1 MSWMEKLYQTYEA
14 ALRLDLDGD
23 HALMPISHTGQN
35 AHINIVIDANGN
47 FRHAEVLEK
56 LMITLPATESS
67 AGRTS
72 GEAPH
77 PLADKL
83 QYVAQDYSRYGGKRK
98 PYFSSYSKQ
107 LGEWC
112 DSEFSHSK
120 ARAVYRYI
128 SRGRVIK
135 DLIASGVLH
144 LDLAGHLLEQ
154 WEGEKEAPK
163 IFKVLP
169 KQKKLT
175 DQGSALVAWTVEGDD
190 SNPASKCWVDESLQQ
205 SWINYEASHES
216 REGLCFVSGEYQP
229 LAISHPKKL
238 RHSGDGAKLISANDL
253 SGFTFRGRFTDT
265 KKSIELQG
273 NQAAGVAF
281 ITTQKAHNALRWLVE
296 RQGYRNGDQVYVSW
310 AVSGKPLPKPT
321 ESSWE
326 LIGEEAVLQEVSQ
339 PDESQPRIDHSRNLG
354 AAFAN
359 RINQYMA
366 GYAAKLDPS
375 EDVVVMGLDSAT
387 PGRMSVI
394 YYRALMA
401 SEFIERLKRWH
412 SEFSWYQRHKKEL
425 TITGKRKPK
434 MVTIWPISSPAP
446 RLIAE
451 AAYGAILNDSLKK
464 SVVERIMPCIIDGVA
479 FPRDLMG
486 NCVRRVS
493 NRAGYKT
500 DEFWRW
506 EQDLGVACALYRGY
520 YQRHPNQK
528 LRKEYSMALEENNQN
543 RDYLYGRLLAI
554 AERIEEIALSVSGE
568 GRSTTAAR
576 MMQRFADRPYSTW
589 RNIELAL
596 QPYMQRLQVS
606 RTGFLTNMKKELD
619 KVLSAFPADD
629 FTRESPLSGEFLL
642 AYHCQRLALRNQTE
656 SQESDKSN
664 KESN

>member
-14 ALRLDLDGD
+14 ALQLDLDGD
-23 HALMPISHTGQN
+23 RALMPISHTGQN
-35 AHINIVIDANGN
+35 AHVNIVIDAEGN
-47 FRHAEVLEK
+47 FRRAEVLDK
-56 LMITLPATESS
+56 LMIILPATESS

-83 QYVAQDYSRYGGKRK
+83 QYVAKDYSRYGGKKK
-98 PYFSSYSKQ
+98 PYFGSYITQ

-112 DSEFSHSK
+112 DSEFSHPK

-128 SRGRVIK
+128 SKGHVIE
-135 DLIASGVLH
+135 DLVASGVIH
-144 LDLAGHLLEQ
+144 LDSAEHLLEQ
-154 WEGEKEAPK
+154 WENEEEAPK

-169 KQKKLT
+169 KQNRLT

-190 SNPASKCWVDESLQQ
+190 GNPVSKCWMDESLQQ
-205 SWINYEASHES
+205 SWIDYEASHES
-216 REGLCFVSGEYQP
+216 REGLCFVSGECKA
-229 LAISHPKKL
+229 LATSHPKKL
-238 RHSGDGAKLISANDL
+238 RHSGDGAKLISSNDL

-265 KKSIELQG
+265 KNSIELQG
-273 NQAAGVAF
+273 NQAAGVGF
-281 ITTQKAHNALRWLVE
+281 ITTQKAHNALRWLIE
-296 RQGYRNGDQVYVSW
+296 RQGYRNGDQVYISW

-321 ESSWE
+321 DSSWD
-326 LIGEEAVLQEVSQ
+326 LLDDVPLLQEDPQ
-339 PDESQPRIDHSRNLG
+339 PDESQPQIDHSRNLG

-359 RINQYMA
+359 QLNRHMA
-366 GYAAKLDPS
+366 GYAAKLDPT

-401 SEFIERLKRWH
+401 SDYLERLKRWH
-412 SEFSWYQRHKKEL
+412 GEFTWYQRHKKEL
-425 TITGKRKPK
+425 APSGKGKPQT
-434 MVTIWPISSPAP
+434 VTTWPISSPAP

-451 AAYGAILNDSLKK
+451 AAYGATLTDSLKK
-464 SVVERIMPCIIDGVA
+464 NVVERLMPCIIDGAA
-479 FPRDLMG
+479 FPRDLVS

-493 NRAGYKT
+493 NRVGYKS

-506 EQDLGVACALYRGY
+506 EQDLGVTCALYRGY
-520 YQRHPNQK
+520 FQRHPNKK
-528 LRKEYSMALEENNQN
+528 LRKEYSMSLEENNQH

-554 AERIEEIALSVSGE
+554 AERVEEIALSVSGE

-576 MMQRFADRPYSTW
+576 MMQRFADRPYSSW

-606 RTGFLTNMKKELD
+606 RAGFLTNMKKELD
-619 KVLSAFPADD
+619 KVLSSFLADD
-629 FTRESPLSGEFLL
+629 FTREGPLSGEFLL

-656 SQESDKSN
+656 SDESN

>member
-14 ALRLDLDGD
+14 ALQLDLDGD
-23 HALMPISHTGQN
+23 RALMPISHTGQN
-35 AHINIVIDANGN
+35 AHINIVIDAVGN
-47 FRHAEVLEK
+47 FRRAEVLDK
-56 LMITLPATESS
+56 LVITLPATESS

-83 QYVAQDYSRYGGKRK
+83 QYVAQDYSFYGGKKK
-98 PYFSSYSKQ
+98 PYFSSYIEQ
-107 LGEWC
+107 LGAWC
-112 DSEFSHSK
+112 ESDFSHAK
-120 ARAVYRYI
+120 AKAVYRYV
-128 SRGRVIK
+128 RQGTVIE
-135 DLIASGVLH
+135 DLVDSGVIH
-144 LDLAGHLLEQ
+144 LDATGHLLEQ
-154 WEGEKEAPK
+154 WGGENETPK

-169 KQKKLT
+169 KPNKLT

-190 SNPASKCWVDESLQQ
+190 GNPVSKCWEDESLQQ

-216 REGLCFVSGEYQP
+216 REGLCFVNGEHQP
-229 LAISHPKKL
+229 LATSHPKKL

-253 SGFTFRGRFTDT
+253 AGFTFRGRFTDS
-265 KKSIELQG
+265 KSSIELQG
-273 NQAAGVAF
+273 NQAAAVGF
-281 ITTQKAHNALRWLVE
+281 ITTQKAHNALRWLIE

-310 AVSGKPLPKPT
+310 AISGNPIPKPT
-321 ESSWE
+321 DSSWDLLDE
-326 LIGEEAVLQEVSQ
+326 VPVLQE
-339 PDESQPRIDHSRNLG
+339 ESQPAASQPQKIDLSRNLG
-354 AAFAN
+354 AVFAN
-359 RINQYMA
+359 QLNRYMA
-366 GYAAKLDPS
+366 GYAARLDPT

-387 PGRMSVI
+387 PGRMSLI

-401 SEFIERLKRWH
+401 SDYLERLKHWH
-412 SEFSWYQRHKKEL
+412 SEFAWYQRHKKEL
-425 TITGKRKPK
+425 PPSGKAKPK
-434 MVTIWPISSPAP
+434 TVTVWPISSPAP

-451 AAYGAILNDSLKK
+451 AAYGATLTDSLKK
-464 SVVERIMPCIIDGVA
+464 SVIERIMPCIIDGAA
-479 FPRDLMG
+479 FPRDLVS

-493 NRAGYKT
+493 NRVGYKS

-506 EQDLGVACALYRGY
+506 EQDLGVTCALYRGY
-520 YQRHPNQK
+520 YQRHPNTK
-528 LRKEYSMALEENNQN
+528 LRKEYSMSLEENNHR

-589 RNIELAL
+589 RNLELAL

-619 KVLSAFPADD
+619 TVLAAFSSDD
-629 FTRESPLSGEFLL
+629 FTREGPLSGEFLL
-642 AYHCQRLALRNQTE
+642 AYHCQRLALRNKTE
-656 SQESDKSN
+656 SDQSD